1 MRQNILLF
9 LENITFNEKYQKC
22 VREVKNNIERIKLA
36 NLFKKIRNSRK
47 KKLKLNLK
55 PKYLRGLM

>member
-1 MRQNILLF
+1 MRQNIILF

-36 NLFKKIRNSRK
+36 NLFKEIRNSRK
-47 KKLKLNLK
+47 KRVGK
-55 PKYLRGLM
+55 